1 MNLVMQNWSLYYN
14 QLIENDLG
22 PDNLKKY
29 ENQKTQLLN
38 ETFVDYMLN
47 CTDMTVIFTSTRY
60 QLFRSN
66 HRLFFDK

>member
-29 ENQKTQLLN
+29 VKPENTLN

>member
-29 ENQKTQLLN
+29 VKPENTAF
-38 ETFVDYMLN
+38 E
-47 CTDMTVIFTSTRY
+47 
-60 QLFRSN
+60 
-66 HRLFFDK
+66 